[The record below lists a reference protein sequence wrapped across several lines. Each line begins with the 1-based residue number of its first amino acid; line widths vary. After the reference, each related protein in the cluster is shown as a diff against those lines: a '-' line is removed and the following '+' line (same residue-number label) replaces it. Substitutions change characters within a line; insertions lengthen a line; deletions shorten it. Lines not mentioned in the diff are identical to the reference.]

1 MLFKE
6 KSMLSKQPTTL
17 SCFEPQGFEVTISN
31 LIEEIQ
37 EIYLADEIPWVV
49 GYSGGKDST
58 ATLQLIWMA
67 LQNLPHD
74 KLHKPVHVIS
84 TDTRVENPIVA
95 IWVTAS
101 IVTMTK
107 AAKDQN
113 LPITPHLL
121 KPEATESFWVNLLG
135 KGYPSPR
142 RKFRWCTL
150 RLKIMPS
157 NDFIHDMVKNSG
169 EAIVVLGTRKA
180 ESQARAKVMTQS
192 EAKRIRDK
200 LSPNESLANSLVY
213 SPIEEWTND
222 DVWSFL
228 LTVTNPWG
236 VKNHELFEMYQG
248 ATDGGECPFVT
259 DINGPSCGGSRFGCW
274 VCTMVDEDKSMG
286 AMIRNDTEKDWMLP
300 LLDFRNELAN
310 KDDRSLRDFRR
321 MTGVVTVF
329 NGRLIHGPY
338 TQEVREKWLRK
349 LLRIQKILQENG
361 PEEVK
366 SIELISIEELLEIRK
381 IWIVKKC
388 ELEDNLPNIYKE
400 ETGKDL
406 PVKQFDENTMFGP
419 SEMALL
425 KNLCD
430 GDELHFQLI
439 RELLAVEKK
448 YQMMANRAGLFDQL
462 KDTVRHHFWRDEE
475 DATERALVHKKALEE
490 AESGNYID
498 ITNIS
503 IN

>member
-1 MLFKE
+1 
-6 KSMLSKQPTTL
+6 MLSKQSTTL
-17 SCFEPQGFEVTISN
+17 SYFEPYGFEVTLEK

-58 ATLQLIWMA
+58 ATLQLIWIA
-67 LQNLPHD
+67 LQKLPHD

-101 IVTMTK
+101 IATMSK
-107 AAKDQN
+107 EAKEQN

-180 ESQARAKVMTQS
+180 ESQARAKVMTKI
-192 EAKRIRDK
+192 ETKRIRDK

-228 LTVTNPWG
+228 LAVTNPWG
-236 VKNHELFEMYQG
+236 VRNHELFKLYQG

-286 AMIRNDTEKDWMLP
+286 AMIRNDAEKDWMRP
-300 LLDFRNELAN
+300 LLEFRNELAN
-310 KDDRSLRDFRR
+310 KNDRPLRDFRR

-338 TQEVREKWLRK
+338 TR
-349 LLRIQKILQENG
+349 
-361 PEEVK
+361 
-366 SIELISIEELLEIRK
+366 S
-381 IWIVKKC
+381 
-388 ELEDNLPNIYKE
+388 
-400 ETGKDL
+400 
-406 PVKQFDENTMFGP
+406 
-419 SEMALL
+419 
-425 KNLCD
+425 
-430 GDELHFQLI
+430 
-439 RELLAVEKK
+439 
-448 YQMMANRAGLFDQL
+448 
-462 KDTVRHHFWRDEE
+462 
-475 DATERALVHKKALEE
+475 
-490 AESGNYID
+490 
-498 ITNIS
+498 
-503 IN
+503 

>member
-1 MLFKE
+1 
-6 KSMLSKQPTTL
+6 
-17 SCFEPQGFEVTISN
+17 
-31 LIEEIQ
+31 
-37 EIYLADEIPWVV
+37 
-49 GYSGGKDST
+49 
-58 ATLQLIWMA
+58 MA
-67 LQNLPHD
+67 Q
-74 KLHKPVHVIS
+74 
-84 TDTRVENPIVA
+84 
-95 IWVTAS
+95 
-101 IVTMTK
+101 
-107 AAKDQN
+107 AAKDQK

-180 ESQARAKVMTQS
+180 ESKTRAKGMIKS

-228 LTVTNPWG
+228 LAMTNPWG
-236 VKNHELFEMYQG
+236 VRNHELFEMYQG

-286 AMIRNDTEKDWMLP
+286 AMIQNDADKQWMLP
-300 LLDFRNELAN
+300 LLEFRNELAN

-321 MTGVVTVF
+321 MTGSVTVF

-338 TQEVREKWLRK
+338 KQEIREKWLRK
-349 LLRIQKILQENG
+349 LLRIQKMLQENG
-361 PEEVK
+361 PEEVRN
-366 SIELISIEELLEIRK
+366 IQLISHEELQEIRK
-381 IWIVKKC
+381 IWIVKKS
-388 ELEDNLPNIYKE
+388 ELEDSLPRIYKE
-400 ETGKDL
+400 ETGKEL
-406 PVKQFDENTMFGP
+406 SEKQFDENTMFGP

-425 KNLCD
+425 KQLCN
-430 GDELHFQLI
+430 GNELHFQLI
-439 RELLAVEKK
+439 RELIGVEKK
-448 YQMMANRAGLFDQL
+448 YQLMANRAGLFEQIR
-462 KDTVRHHFWRDEE
+462 KTIQSHFWEDED
-475 DATERALVHKKALEE
+475 DATNRALIHKEALEE
-490 AESGNYID
+490 ADKGNYRD
-498 ITNIS
+498 ISQASTFK
-503 IN
+503 